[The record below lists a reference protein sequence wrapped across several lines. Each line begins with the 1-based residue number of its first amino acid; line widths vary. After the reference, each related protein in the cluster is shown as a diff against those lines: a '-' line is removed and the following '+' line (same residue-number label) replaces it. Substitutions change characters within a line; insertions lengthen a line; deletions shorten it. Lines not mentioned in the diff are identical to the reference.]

1 MNSEPATRASLLLR
15 LRNLGDAEAWSQFVR
30 LYLPLVYEY
39 LRRRGLQDADAADVA
54 QNVLTSIA
62 GAMPGF
68 VYDPGR
74 GSFRGW
80 LLTVTRSRAVE
91 WWQKERR
98 QAAVASGFAAA
109 EWADQEAAGAERAA
123 WEDDYRHA
131 LLACAAERVRPQVQE
146 STWQAFWRTSL
157 ESQPVEAVAA
167 SLGMSVGAVYVA
179 RSRVMARLREAIGEL
194 EMHE

>member
-1 MNSEPATRASLLLR
+1 LLLR
-15 LRNLGDAEAWSQFVR
+15 LRDLDDAEAWSQFVR

-62 GAMPGF
+62 AAMPGF

-91 WWQKERR
+91 WWQRERK
-98 QAAVASGFAAA
+98 QAAVSGGFAVAD
-109 EWADQEAAGAERAA
+109 WADHVAVEAERAE

-131 LLACAAERVRPQVQE
+131 LL
-146 STWQAFWRTSL
+146 
-157 ESQPVEAVAA
+157 
-167 SLGMSVGAVYVA
+167 
-179 RSRVMARLREAIGEL
+179 
-194 EMHE
+194 